1 MNIFTGSSSIGVFNL
16 FNNKN
21 NKIIKLKGAT
31 AKGLLTNEN
40 GTKLSN
46 TILGLIRNNKPIDNI
61 VMHFGEVDINFSY
74 YYKICGQ
81 DVIRQDSITN
91 NTTDIKNTDDNMK
104 INNNVKINNRTISK
118 CKSKI
123 VNASKSTKKST
134 KKSIELKPKLDSEI
148 MDYKVFL
155 DDIYSRYIQYVQ
167 HIKEISKCKHL
178 ILNGVYPNPCPED
191 QYKIQLAVYIVCF
204 EKNLYLVPPKY
215 LTLKF
220 HENMRKYWN
229 DKLKQF
235 CDNNK
240 SSGYIYY
247 DLDNY
252 MLNNKGLLLNK
263 YKDISSANIHLR
275 WEPMVEHHK
284 QVLNKYIKL
293 TYDKKEI
300 AKGNKEYLIK
310 KMKDYNEK
318 ILNPPIN
325 NAVKNT
331 TSSIANKTSKI
342 NKKIIKKSIKKND

>member
-21 NKIIKLKGAT
+21 NKVVKLKGAT

-40 GTKLSN
+40 GSKLSN

-91 NTTDIKNTDDNMK
+91 NTTDNKKNDDNMK
-104 INNNVKINNRTISK
+104 INDNIKINNKTVSK

-123 VNASKSTKKST
+123 DNAKKSTKKST
-134 KKSIELKPKLDSEI
+134 KKSIELKHKLENEI
-148 MDYKVFL
+148 TDYKVFL

-167 HIKEISKCKHL
+167 YIKEISKCKNL
-178 ILNGVYPNPCPED
+178 IINGVYPNPCRED
-191 QYKIQLAVYIVCF
+191 QYKIQLIVYIVCF
-204 EKNLYLVPPKY
+204 EKNLHLIPPKY
-215 LTLKF
+215 LTREF
-220 HENMRKYWN
+220 HEKMRKYWN
-229 DKLKQF
+229 DKLKLF
-235 CDNNK
+235 CENNK

-252 MLNNKGLLLNK
+252 MLNKKGLLLDK

-284 QVLNKYIKL
+284 KILHKYMKL
-293 TYDKKEI
+293 TYDKNEI
-300 AKGNKEYLIK
+300 DKGNKEYLERK
-310 KMKDYNEK
+310 LKDYNEK
-318 ILNPPIN
+318 ILNPSIN
-325 NAVKNT
+325 HITNNT
-331 TSSIANKTSKI
+331 IKI
-342 NKKIIKKSIKKND
+342 KRNS